1 MELHLTTITVFSI
14 GAFLGAL
21 VGRLFTFGVMAA
33 WLLSTLVLK

>member
-1 MELHLTTITVFSI
+1 MELQLTTISIFAI

-33 WLLSTLVLK
+33 WLLTTLVLR